1 MEMQKAIIGKKIG
14 MTQIFDESG
23 RVVPVTLIQAGP
35 CTVVQKKTAEKDGYE
50 AIQLGFENAKE
61 KHLTKPEIG
70 HQKKAGIEELKRTL
84 EVCKNTHAELG
95 DKTHGLL
102 LSMNADTKPPHPVAR
117 FMSDVK
123 VRMKVMEGGDDKIAD
138 VMTDGCDMGIKS
150 LHRYL
155 NQYKNADREAKNI
168 AERLIASEE
177 YLESKIRSFL

>member
-1 MEMQKAIIGKKIG
+1 MNNDTVKLLRECN
-14 MTQIFDESG
+14 
-23 RVVPVTLIQAGP
+23 AGI
-35 CTVVQKKTAEKDGYE
+35 KMG
-50 AIQLGFENAKE
+50 ENA
-61 KHLTKPEIG
+61 I
-70 HQKKAGIEELKRTL
+70 KKVLPRTTSNELKHTL

-117 FMSDVK
+117 FMSDMK
-123 VRMKVMEGGDDKIAD
+123 VRMKLMEGGDDKIAD

-155 NQYKNADREAKNI
+155 NQYKNADKEAKNI

-177 YLESKIRSFL
+177 YLEAQMRDFL